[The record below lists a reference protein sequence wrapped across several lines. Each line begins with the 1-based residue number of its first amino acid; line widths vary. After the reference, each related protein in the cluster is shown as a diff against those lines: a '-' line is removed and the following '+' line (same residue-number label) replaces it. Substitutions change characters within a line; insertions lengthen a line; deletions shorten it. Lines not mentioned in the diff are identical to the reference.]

1 MFLLIKKLKYSDAVF
16 CFLLFSTIYILIYN
30 IFYYS
35 PSLGYDANAHFL
47 YVDHLARGLSLVCN
61 ILDPDII
68 VLGGGMSNIS
78 YIYDHINTSLK
89 KYIFSDTFNTKV
101 VKNKH
106 GDSGGVRGAAW
117 LS

>member
-47 YVDHLARGLSLVCN
+47 YVDHLARYLPYELN
-61 ILDPDII
+61 IP
-68 VLGGGMSNIS
+68 SA
-78 YIYDHINTSLK
+78 TETRE
-89 KYIFSDTFNTKV
+89 FFNPPM
-101 VKNKH
+101 
-106 GDSGGVRGAAW
+106 AYMFPQ
-117 LS
+117 